1 MSGLIPFIGDVSR
14 LRMNLRFSSM
24 ALRSTST
31 QASLRI
37 DVRLAWRVGS
47 ISKLSTYSVFEALL
61 RALLYAS
68 IADGQRNYFR

>member
-1 MSGLIPFIGDVSR
+1 
-14 LRMNLRFSSM
+14 M